1 MGGDPVPTH
10 SDKDRRLWEMMNSA
24 RKRIMRED
32 YIPRKKIKWRIV
44 YCPKCQAKVEYV
56 PRDKNNFNGTM
67 KCPNCGTRFKVPSLD
82 GFINNKKKEKDQ
94 RRE

>member
-1 MGGDPVPTH
+1 MVGGDPVPGPF
-10 SDKDRRLWEMMNSA
+10 DNLRERFLAAE
-24 RKRIMRED
+24 KRIRRED

-44 YCPKCQAKVEYV
+44 YCPECQAKVEYV

-67 KCPNCGTRFKVPSLD
+67 KCPHCGVRFKVPSLN